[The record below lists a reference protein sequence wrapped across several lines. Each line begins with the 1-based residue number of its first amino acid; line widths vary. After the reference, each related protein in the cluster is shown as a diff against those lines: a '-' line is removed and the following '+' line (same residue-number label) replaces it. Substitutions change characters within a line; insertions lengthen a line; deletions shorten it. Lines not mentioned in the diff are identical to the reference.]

1 MIELYSQYMNNVVSG
16 KATVCEN
23 VRMAVQRQLNDLNR
37 QNTPD
42 FQYYFDEDEAERWLR
57 FISIL
62 RHTSGNWKGQR
73 FNVQDFQAFRWAC
86 IFGWQRTDGKG
97 RRFRRAFVE
106 VARKQGKT
114 EEAAAI
120 MLGGLLIDGENGA
133 QIFSAATTRH
143 QAKIVYNAAKLMA
156 RELRNDSEVIRDE
169 LEIRAHR
176 IISSRTDSFMEAL
189 SAEAGTLDGL
199 SPHIAVIDEFHAHP
213 TNEVLKVLET
223 GQGARSNPLSYIIT
237 TSGFNFESPWFH
249 LRQNCIDILRGLK
262 TDETFFGV
270 IYTLD
275 EGDDWN
281 DRSTWVKANPQ
292 IGITPSW
299 EFMESEYTK
308 AVNEGGRSEVEF
320 KTKNLNIPC
329 GVAEVWIQDEVWQK
343 CPNSY
348 DLQALKGRACFAGID
363 FAATSDFTACVLL
376 FPSENEGEPHIL
388 LPFFYIPEET
398 AKMRSREFPDVLRW
412 INSGLL
418 TITPGNV
425 TDYDY
430 LIADLHRLRGEYDI
444 QAIGYDPYNAFQTV
458 ARLEADGFPMDKFAQ
473 GIMNMSA
480 PTKEFERLVKQGMIN
495 HGGNPIMRW
504 MLSNVQPYYDQNEN
518 LKIRKKKNS
527 LNLKIDGI
535 IASVIA
541 LGEYIKNPV
550 ETYSGGIYFV

>member
-1 MIELYSQYMNNVVSG
+1 MIELYQSYIDKVTSG
-16 KATVCEN
+16 KAVVCDN
-23 VRMAVQRQLNDLNR
+23 VRLAVNRQLADLQR

-42 FQYYFDEDEAERWLR
+42 FQYYFDEEEAERWLK

-73 FNVQDFQAFRWAC
+73 FNIQDFQAFRWAC

-120 MLGGLLIDGENGA
+120 MLGGLLIDGENSA

-143 QAKIVYNAAKLMA
+143 QAKIVYNASKLMA
-156 RELRNDSEVIRDE
+156 RELRNDSEAIRSD
-169 LEIRAHR
+169 LEVRAHR
-176 IISSRTDSFMEAL
+176 VISNRTDSFMEAL

-249 LRQNCIDILRGLK
+249 LRQNCIDILRGMK

-275 EGDDWN
+275 DGDDWN
-281 DRSTWVKANPQ
+281 DRKTWVKANPQ

-308 AVNEGGRSEVEF
+308 AVNEGGRSEIEF

-329 GVAEVWIQDEVWQK
+329 GVSEVWIQDEVWQK
-343 CPNSY
+343 CPSEYNVE
-348 DLQALKGRACFAGID
+348 ALKGRTCFAGID
-363 FAATSDFTACVLL
+363 FASTSDFTACVLL
-376 FPSENEGEPHIL
+376 FPAENEEDAHIL

-398 AKMRSREFPDVLRW
+398 YKFRSREFPDVTRW
-412 INSGLL
+412 VKNGLL
-418 TITPGNV
+418 TLTPGNV

-430 LIADLHRLRGEYDI
+430 LIADLHRLRGLYDI
-444 QAIGYDPYNAFQTV
+444 QAIGYDPYNAYQTV
-458 ARLEADGFPMDKFAQ
+458 AKLEADGFPMDKFGQ

-480 PTKEFERLVKQGMIN
+480 PTKEFERLIRQGRIN
-495 HGGNPIMRW
+495 HGGNPVMRW
-504 MLSNVQPYYDQNEN
+504 MLQNVTPYYDQNEN
-518 LKIRKKKNS
+518 IKIRKRKNS

-535 IASVIA
+535 VASVIA

-550 ETYSGGIYFV
+550 ENYSGGIYFV

>member
-1 MIELYSQYMNNVVSG
+1 
-16 KATVCEN
+16 
-23 VRMAVQRQLNDLNR
+23 
-37 QNTPD
+37 
-42 FQYYFDEDEAERWLR
+42 
-57 FISIL
+57 
-62 RHTSGNWKGQR
+62 
-73 FNVQDFQAFRWAC
+73 
-86 IFGWQRTDGKG
+86 
-97 RRFRRAFVE
+97 
-106 VARKQGKT
+106 
-114 EEAAAI
+114 
-120 MLGGLLIDGENGA
+120 
-133 QIFSAATTRH
+133 
-143 QAKIVYNAAKLMA
+143 
-156 RELRNDSEVIRDE
+156 
-169 LEIRAHR
+169 
-176 IISSRTDSFMEAL
+176 
-189 SAEAGTLDGL
+189 
-199 SPHIAVIDEFHAHP
+199 
-213 TNEVLKVLET
+213 
-223 GQGARSNPLSYIIT
+223 
-237 TSGFNFESPWFH
+237 
-249 LRQNCIDILRGLK
+249 
-262 TDETFFGV
+262 
-270 IYTLD
+270 
-275 EGDDWN
+275 
-281 DRSTWVKANPQ
+281 
-292 IGITPSW
+292 
-299 EFMESEYTK
+299 MESEYTK

-343 CPNSY
+343 CPNNY
-348 DLQALKGRACFAGID
+348 NLEALKGRTCFAGID

-444 QAIGYDPYNAFQTV
+444 QAIGYDQYNAFQTV